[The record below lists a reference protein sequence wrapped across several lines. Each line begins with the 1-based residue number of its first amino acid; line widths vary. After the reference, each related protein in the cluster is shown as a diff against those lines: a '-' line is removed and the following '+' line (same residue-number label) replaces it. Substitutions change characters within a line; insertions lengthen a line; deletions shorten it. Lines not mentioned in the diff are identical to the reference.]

1 MKKNESLKK
10 RMEIL
15 LGANPN
21 RNRNSRKSTKEGV
34 VKKICYFIIHIL
46 TNILTFIVNIFT
58 KKNTPK
64 HLEKSNRQRRKLS
77 VERAREEERR
87 NPFTWCS

>member
-1 MKKNESLKK
+1 MKGNKSLKSRAK
-10 RMEIL
+10 KL

-21 RNRNSRKSTKEGV
+21 RNRCSKKNTEEGV

-46 TNILTFIVNIFT
+46 TNIFTFIVNIF

-64 HLEKSNRQRRKLS
+64 HMGLSNRQRRKLS
-77 VERAREEERR
+77 VEKSKKDDRR
-87 NPFTWCS
+87 NPFGWCA